1 MKKDM
6 GIYIHIPFCAQ
17 KCTYC
22 DFVSYACKQT
32 MWKPYIQ
39 WLLEEIKQVGEGN
52 AFDAKEGLDAKIGVK
67 TIYIGGGTPSILP
80 PEDIENIIKTVYTYL
95 EVDKDAEIT
104 IEVNPGTV
112 TEEKLQ
118 RYRKAGINRISI
130 GMQAMQPHL
139 LQMLGRIHT
148 KQQAIQTYEL
158 ARKAGFENCNIDMM
172 LGLPQQTMEDI
183 QETVKEI
190 LTLAPEHISMYSLIV
205 EEGTLLEKQIE
216 EGNLVLPTEEIE
228 RNMYWKVKK
237 LLEEAGYIHY
247 EISNFAKPGKQS
259 KHNLDCW
266 NQKEYIGF
274 GVGAHSYTN
283 GIRYSNIDSVE
294 DYIAHYEADK
304 WQDNLIFHE
313 KQNTQS
319 MQKEYMLLGFR
330 KLDGISISEF
340 KCKFVD
346 NPCYVFR
353 KELDKLCKEELVII
367 EDEDT
372 IKLTK
377 KGLDVANLVFEEFV

>member
-1 MKKDM
+1 M

-17 KCTYC
+17 KCKYC
-22 DFVSYACKQT
+22 DFVSYACKQN

-52 AFDAKEGLDAKIGVK
+52 AFDAKEGLDAKICVK

-80 PEDIENIIKTVYTYL
+80 PEDIQDIMKTVYNYL
-95 EVDKDAEIT
+95 EVDTDAEIT

-118 RYRKAGINRISI
+118 CYRKAGINRISI
-130 GMQAMQPHL
+130 GIQAMQPHL

-148 KQQAIQTYEL
+148 KEQAIQTYTW
-158 ARKAGFENCNIDMM
+158 ARKAGFENCNVDMM

-190 LTLAPEHISMYSLIV
+190 IALAPDHVSMYSLIV
-205 EEGTLLEKQIE
+205 EEGTTLEKEIE
-216 EGNLVLPTEEIE
+216 QGKLVLPTEELE
-228 RNMYWKVKK
+228 RNMYWKVKE
-237 LLEEAGYIHY
+237 LLEEAGYVHY

-259 KHNLDCW
+259 KHNVDCW

-294 DYIAHYEADK
+294 DYIANYEAGK

-313 KQNTQS
+313 KQNKQS

-340 KCKFVD
+340 KRKFVD

-353 KELDKLCKEELVII
+353 KELDKLCREELVVI

-377 KGLDVANLVFEEFV
+377 KGLDLANLVFEEFV